1 MNNSSAVLPSLM
13 YTTHSMKQGETLAHL
28 ASNSKQAHEDHLR
41 GFKTHILGLQC
52 QIF

>member
-13 YTTHSMKQGETLAHL
+13 YTTHSMKQGQTL